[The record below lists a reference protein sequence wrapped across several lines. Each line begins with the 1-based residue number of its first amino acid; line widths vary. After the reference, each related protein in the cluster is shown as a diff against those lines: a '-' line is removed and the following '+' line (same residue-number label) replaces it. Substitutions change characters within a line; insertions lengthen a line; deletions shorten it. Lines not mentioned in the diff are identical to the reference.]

1 MARDYDR
8 VRRDYLMKKDL
19 GEIEKRI
26 IKKLHVDCSFR
37 TDYVERMVDILEAKG
52 YRYGYSGRPCE
63 RRVVHNMPYIII
75 DITNGFYSGSKG
87 RDVAVNWLKACDRLF
102 DQMESKLPTIQDI
115 HKKAAFNKKP
125 KHKHMLVESKDGRK
139 MERVW
144 YTATGRAMGISRMN
158 DDHLHNTI
166 LLVDRNIAAGE
177 NQVGMN
183 KDLAHLLNE
192 LEDERIHRGLHLP
205 LVPLISLEYRK
216 GNHSYV

>member
-1 MARDYDR
+1 MTVYIEAGR
-8 VRRDYLMKKDL
+8 LA
-19 GEIEKRI
+19 GEFADWIEKR
-26 IKKLHVDCSFR
+26 
-37 TDYVERMVDILEAKG
+37 G
-52 YRYGYSGRPCE
+52 YRYGYSGRSCE
-63 RRVVHNMPYIII
+63 RRAAHNMPYIHV
-75 DITNGFYSGSKG
+75 DTEKGFYRGFKG
-87 RDVAVNWLKACDRLF
+87 REVGVKWIDPGTKTEQ
-102 DQMESKLPTIQDI
+102 QMSRIIPEIQDI
-115 HKKAAFNKKP
+115 HKKAALDEKP

-144 YTATGRAMGISRMN
+144 YTGNGRAIGISRMN

-177 NQVGMN
+177 DQVGIN